1 MSGDFFRHVFIG
13 FYIRE
18 AGLILFQHFCS
29 LLKFFFKILAFICN
43 EAAAFPDEREAP
55 ARKLFK
61 ICDRPGNADIKS
73 FVVFRLSG
81 YLFRAGMNCFQIINN
96 QSLSELVNNSEP
108 LESGV
113 EKGKFFFR
121 TYYCKQS
128 TRKAC
133 TCPNIYDCLCFF
145 ILRQINY
152 RKRIKYVLYESLITV
167 SYSSEIY
174 MLISDQHKIKVGE
187 EGGRLLP
194 AKFRL

>member
-1 MSGDFFRHVFIG
+1 MSGDLFRHVFIG
-13 FYIRE
+13 FYIGE
-18 AGLILFQHFCS
+18 VGLILFQHFSS
-29 LLKFFFKILAFICN
+29 LLKFFFIILTFIGN

-81 YLFRAGMNCFQIINN
+81 YLFRTGMNCFQIIYI
-96 QSLSELVNNSEP
+96 QCLGELVNNSEP

-113 EKGKFFFR
+113 EKCKFFFR

-128 TRKAC
+128 ARESC
-133 TCPNIYDCLCFF
+133 TCPHIYYRLRFF
-145 ILRQINY
+145 VLRQINY
-152 RKRIKYVLYESLITV
+152 RKRIEYVLYQSFVTV

-174 MLISDQHKIKVGE
+174 MLISDQNKIKVGE